1 VSDRPGRV
9 VRRARPGDEEVV
21 LGLFDRA
28 VAWLVS
34 QGHTGQWG
42 DRPWS
47 ELPRR
52 RTLAHDWCAS
62 DDAWFAEAAGEP
74 VGFLALGDALE
85 HVPAAEVPEV
95 YVRALVTSRTPAA
108 RGAGRALLDHACR
121 VAAQRGV
128 EQVRVDCYAGND
140 GRLVDFYE
148 SCGFVRTGSFTVGD
162 DWHGALLV
170 RPPG

>member
-1 VSDRPGRV
+1 
-9 VRRARPGDEEVV
+9 V

-47 ELPRR
+47 EVPRR
-52 RTLAHDWCAS
+52 RALADGWCAS
-62 DDAWFAEAAGEP
+62 GDAWFAEVAGEP
-74 VGFLALGDALE
+74 VGFVALGEGLD
-85 HVPAAEVPEV
+85 HVPAAAVPEV
-95 YVRALVTSRTPAA
+95 YVRALVTSRAPEA

-121 VAAQRGV
+121 VAAEREV
-128 EQVRVDCYAGND
+128 EQVRVDCYAGNE
-140 GRLVDFYE
+140 GRLVAFYE
-148 SCGFVRTGSFTVGD
+148 SCGFVRSGSFAVG

>member
-1 VSDRPGRV
+1 MTAPA
-9 VRRARPGDEEVV
+9 VRRAGPGDEEAV

-52 RTLAHDWCAS
+52 RALVDGYCTS
-62 DDAWFAEAAGEP
+62 GDAWFAEVGGEP
-74 VGFLALGDALE
+74 VGFLALGEPFD
-85 HVPAAEVPEV
+85 HVPPAEVPEV

-108 RGAGRALLDHACR
+108 RGAGRVLLDHAGR
-121 VAAQRGV
+121 LAAERGV

-140 GRLVDFYE
+140 GRLVAFYE

-162 DWHGALLV
+162 WHGALLE
-170 RPPG
+170 RAPG